1 MRSSDDVL
9 LVLGGSGFL
18 GAHLLAQASSVPSS
32 LPVMPPFGRVWSA
45 CRDPERCPRLSAD
58 LSFEPL
64 TFDATRPGGLL
75 GLFDRS
81 RPTHVVL
88 AAALS
93 RPGPCEAD
101 PGLAEALNV
110 ELPAATALLCRERG
124 VRLVHV
130 STDLVFGA
138 GKPRG
143 ERYTED
149 DEPAPVHVYGRTKSA
164 GERRVLAAY
173 PDALVVRVPLLY
185 GDSGG
190 RGLGAS
196 DDVLAMLARGEMPR
210 LFRDEWRTP
219 LDVAQAAAA
228 MLEAVRKPLSGRLH
242 VAGPQRVNRHE
253 LGLAVLEATGLSR
266 EAAQQRVRACLRADL
281 RLAASRPADLS
292 LDTTRARSLLD
303 TPLLSP
309 RESLTPR

>member
-1 MRSSDDVL
+1 VTSLDDEL
-9 LVLGGSGFL
+9 LVIGGSGFL
-18 GAHLLAQASSVPSS
+18 GAHLLAQAGAGARGW
-32 LPVMPPFGRVWSA
+32 GRVLGASRA
-45 CRDPERCPRLSAD
+45 PERCPRLVPD
-58 LSFEPL
+58 LRFEAL
-64 TFDATRPGGLL
+64 AWDGTRPGAAAA
-75 GLFDRS
+75 LFERC

-110 ELPAATALLCRERG
+110 ELPAEIASQCRERG

-138 GKPRG
+138 GAPRG

-164 GERRVLAAY
+164 GEKRVLEED

-196 DDVLAMLARGEMPR
+196 DDLLELIARDETPN
-210 LFRDEWRTP
+210 LFQDEWRTP
-219 LDVAQAAAA
+219 LDVAQAAAGI
-228 MLEAVRKPLSGRLH
+228 LEAVRKPLSGRLH
-242 VAGPQRVNRHE
+242 VAGPERVNRHE
-253 LGLAVLEATGLSR
+253 LGLTVLAGAGFPPEEAR
-266 EAAQQRVRACLRADL
+266 RRVRACLRADL
-281 RLAASRPADLS
+281 GLESTRPADLS
-292 LDTTRARSLLD
+292 LDTTRARALLA
-303 TPLLSP
+303 TVLLSP
-309 RESLTPR
+309 RESLTVR